1 MLSPRTPK
9 LTSANKKGNT
19 MFDTLPIEA
28 WNTRYGVS
36 IRTVTRD
43 DAGRFINN
51 KSAKQTIK
59 IQEKAN
65 SK

>member
-1 MLSPRTPK
+1 
-9 LTSANKKGNT
+9 
-19 MFDTLPIEA
+19 MFSNTLPIES

-51 KSAKQTIK
+51 KSANQTIK
-59 IQEKAN
+59 IQEEAN